1 MRRGLPLGLSEIIA
15 SIIVATI
22 LVSSIAVAIAIQRN
36 AMETAEI
43 ISEKT
48 RYSIL
53 DIRVSGSQAII
64 SNRGPDAAAITT
76 ILYEDSS
83 GGIYEKRLS
92 EPIVVRPGEQ
102 VILDNA
108 SNIIGAID
116 STGRIHLVSGTS
128 QSDPSTISSE
138 VSQTASSIITNTS
151 ELSWILYGL
160 GSCLSDPATWNYR
173 VTGASRTILT
183 NSFSTINATLWIAWK
198 GGYLFNII
206 YNIDYGG
213 TSIHKSHVVSG
224 SFKYTTTIRDGP
236 NSIILEVYGSTNAL
250 ATGRYALK
258 LNFIFTIATTHEN
271 QMLIF
276 VSGATDY
283 ARSTSSIIS
292 ATVSDVKEYVS
303 NQICQFYSDNPVT
316 INVTKSRIG
325 VYTYLVAYSGS
336 TPTNVV
342 LVRHNII
349 MSYVELRGFIAQLER
364 AI

>member
-1 MRRGLPLGLSEIIA
+1 M
-15 SIIVATI
+15 
-22 LVSSIAVAIAIQRN
+22 
-36 AMETAEI
+36 
-43 ISEKT
+43 
-48 RYSIL
+48 
-53 DIRVSGSQAII
+53 
-64 SNRGPDAAAITT
+64 
-76 ILYEDSS
+76 
-83 GGIYEKRLS
+83 
-92 EPIVVRPGEQ
+92 
-102 VILDNA
+102 
-108 SNIIGAID
+108 
-116 STGRIHLVSGTS
+116 
-128 QSDPSTISSE
+128 
-138 VSQTASSIITNTS
+138 
-151 ELSWILYGL
+151 
-160 GSCLSDPATWNYR
+160 
-173 VTGASRTILT
+173 ILT
-183 NSFSTINATLWIAWK
+183 TVAQVS
-198 GGYLFNII
+198 
-206 YNIDYGG
+206 ID
-213 TSIHKSHVVSG
+213 HHVVSG
-224 SFKYTTTIRDGP
+224 SFKYTSTIRDGT

-258 LNFIFTIATTHEN
+258 LNSIFTIATTHEN